1 MSEDKE
7 TPLKSSED
15 RGKKLKEVLSNLKD
29 ADSLVN
35 DEKPDAGLEE
45 TGAVKGDEDR
55 AENNS
60 GFLSALNGKSG
71 DIRHLLQKIGQGEGD
86 NELKSFLSE
95 LDLTEA
101 DVVVEEDQAGVAR
114 EDGGEAESVTGE
126 AADSPRPL
134 SAPEVLSE
142 ELQHPTQEGM
152 YSDADTEFKSV
163 LSNLEEVVVPLD
175 EAPPE
180 GELAVEGAAEGVD
193 KKADD
198 NAVLLSALDGKS
210 EELKHLLQG
219 VEQLDTGIEQ
229 FMDRLE
235 ATINEYSIPEGFK
248 EIEKYFVNKPYA
260 LVNIL
265 YNDEQDEYLYFIV
278 EPKLTDVERF
288 FLADIEDK
296 LGVALLFTEVEG
308 GVEGADKERILRKK
322 IEEVVERYHIEFEP
336 DSLKKVSYYL
346 VRDLIL
352 FGKIDVLMRDRFVE
366 DISCDG
372 YNIPIYVYHW
382 KYGSTKT
389 NIAFNESEL
398 DSFVVKVA
406 QKGGKHLSLSDPLVG
421 LTLEDGS
428 RAQVSLGSEI
438 TTRGSTFTIRR
449 FREVLITASDLI
461 RWGTFTAEE
470 MAYLW
475 LAVENGKSV
484 LFVGG
489 TASGKTTSL
498 NAMALFIPQTAKIVT
513 IEDTRELRLPHD
525 NWIPGITRAAFM
537 GSERGTVDMY
547 ELLKV
552 ALRQRPE
559 YLIVGEVR
567 GKEAMTLFQAM
578 STGHTSFSTFHAD
591 SVDATIHRLE
601 YPPLSIPRSMLQ
613 SLDIFCI
620 QAQVFI
626 GKQRVRRNL
635 DITENLGIDP
645 TTKNIKTRRI
655 FEWNPA
661 KDAFEGLSVSL
672 PPSEKSASHV
682 TIMVSK
688 VLKEI
693 GRFNG
698 WSGVQ
703 LWNEFEKRARLLKA
717 MAEREIAPQD
727 FISTIRTF
735 QANPE
740 KALKEYG
747 L

>member
-1 MSEDKE
+1 MKE
-7 TPLKSSED
+7 QNEAPLKSSD
-15 RGKKLKEVLSNLKD
+15 DHGKKLKEVLSNPNPKEADVLLK
-29 ADSLVN
+29 
-35 DEKPDAGLEE
+35 EGEPEAGRE
-45 TGAVKGDEDR
+45 GAGEAEGVKGTAADN
-55 AENNS
+55 A
-60 GFLSALNGKSG
+60 GFLSSLDRKS
-71 DIRHLLQKIGQGEGD
+71 D
-86 NELKSFLSE
+86 EL
-95 LDLTEA
+95 
-101 DVVVEEDQAGVAR
+101 R
-114 EDGGEAESVTGE
+114 
-126 AADSPRPL
+126 
-134 SAPEVLSE
+134 
-142 ELQHPTQEGM
+142 
-152 YSDADTEFKSV
+152 
-163 LSNLEEVVVPLD
+163 
-175 EAPPE
+175 
-180 GELAVEGAAEGVD
+180 
-193 KKADD
+193 
-198 NAVLLSALDGKS
+198 
-210 EELKHLLQG
+210 HLLQG
-219 VEQLDTGIEQ
+219 VEHLDAGIDK
-229 FMDRLE
+229 FLDRLD
-235 ATINEYSIPEGFK
+235 ATINEYSIPEGYR
-248 EIEKYFVNKPYA
+248 EVEKYFVNKPYA

-265 YNDEQDEYLYFIV
+265 YNDEQDEYLYFMV
-278 EPKLTDVERF
+278 EPKLSDVERF

-296 LGVALLFTEVEG
+296 LGVALLFTDVEG
-308 GVEGADKERILRKK
+308 GIEGKDKEQILRKK

-346 VRDLIL
+346 VRDLIQ

-382 KYGSTKT
+382 KYGSTKA

-398 DSFVVKVA
+398 DSFVVKIA
-406 QKGGKHLSLSDPLVG
+406 QKGGKHLSLSEPLVG
-421 LTLEDGS
+421 ITLEDGS

-449 FREVLITASDLI
+449 FREVLITAADLI
-461 RWGTFTAEE
+461 RWGTFTPEE

-498 NAMALFIPQTAKIVT
+498 NAMALFIPPAAKIVT
-513 IEDTRELRLPHD
+513 IEDTRELRLPHE

-547 ELLKV
+547 ELLRV

-591 SVDATIHRLE
+591 SVDAAIHRLE

-613 SLDIFCI
+613 SLDIFSI

-635 DITENLGIDP
+635 ELTENLGIDP

-661 KDAFEGLSVSL
+661 KDTFEGLNISL
-672 PPSEKSASHV
+672 PQSERAASQV

-698 WSGVQ
+698 WSGSQ
-703 LWNEFEKRARLLKA
+703 LWNEFERRARLLKA
-717 MAEREIAPQD
+717 MAEREVTPQE

-740 KALKEYG
+740 KALKVYG
-747 L
+747 I

>member
-1 MSEDKE
+1 MVFIFKSLDKRSR
-7 TPLKSSED
+7 KH
-15 RGKKLKEVLSNLKD
+15 KEVLSNPEPENADALVETGVPEVNPELSTAKGAEDEGEDNSAFLSSLDGKSDELRDILHGIEHLETLDEPESLFSTADFKETDALVEKGHIEVIHDLVAKRAKDKD
-29 ADSLVN
+29 AKNSDFRTPTNGKN
-35 DEKPDAGLEE
+35 DEVQHAPQDIKHLDADKGLKIVPNEADVLVKDAKTEE
-45 TGAVKGDEDR
+45 GLTGGRIEGGE

-60 GFLSALNGKSG
+60 VFLSSLEVKS
-71 DIRHLLQKIGQGEGD
+71 D
-86 NELKSFLSE
+86 EL
-95 LDLTEA
+95 
-101 DVVVEEDQAGVAR
+101 R
-114 EDGGEAESVTGE
+114 
-126 AADSPRPL
+126 
-134 SAPEVLSE
+134 
-142 ELQHPTQEGM
+142 
-152 YSDADTEFKSV
+152 
-163 LSNLEEVVVPLD
+163 
-175 EAPPE
+175 
-180 GELAVEGAAEGVD
+180 
-193 KKADD
+193 
-198 NAVLLSALDGKS
+198 
-210 EELKHLLQG
+210 HLLQG
-219 VEQLDTGIEQ
+219 VEHLDAGIDKFLE
-229 FMDRLE
+229 RLD
-235 ATINEYSIPEGFK
+235 ATINEYSIPEGYT
-248 EIEKYFVNKPYA
+248 EQEKYFVNKPYA
-260 LVNIL
+260 MVSIL
-265 YNDEQDEYLYFIV
+265 YNDEVDKHLYYMV
-278 EPKLTDVERF
+278 EPKLSDVERF

-296 LGVALLFTEVEG
+296 LGVTLLFTDMEEG
-308 GVEGADKERILRKK
+308 VKGEEKERILKKK
-322 IEEVVERYHIEFEP
+322 IDEVVERYHIEFEP
-336 DSLKKVSYYL
+336 DSLKKISYYL
-346 VRDLIL
+346 VRDLIQ

-382 KYGSTKT
+382 KYGSMET
-389 NIAFNESEL
+389 NIISNESEL
-398 DSFVVKVA
+398 DSFVVKIA

-421 LTLEDGS
+421 ITLEDGS

-449 FREVLITASDLI
+449 FREVLITAADLI
-461 RWGTFTAEE
+461 RWGTFTPEE

-475 LAVENGKSV
+475 LAVENGKSI

-498 NAMALFIPQTAKIVT
+498 NAISLFIPQTAKIIT
-513 IEDTRELRLPHD
+513 IEDTRELRLPHE
-525 NWIPGITRAAFM
+525 NWIPSITRAAFM

-635 DITENLGIDP
+635 ELTENLGIDP
-645 TTKNIKTRRI
+645 TTRNIKTRRI

-661 KDAFEGLSVSL
+661 KDTFEGLNISI
-672 PPSEKSASHV
+672 PESEKSASHV
-682 TIMVSK
+682 TVMVSK

-698 WSGVQ
+698 WSGSQ
-703 LWNEFEKRARLLKA
+703 IWNEFETRARLLKVL
-717 MAEREIAPQD
+717 AEREIVPQE

-740 KALKEYG
+740 KALKGYG
-747 L
+747 I